1 MRRLDSRLCRL
12 ESASRPS
19 IRDMSDA
26 ELDREIARILAPI
39 YGQTQE
45 EVEALLPSWQRDGTL
60 AAVAAELKASL
71 MQEDRTISK

>member
-1 MRRLDSRLCRL
+1 
-12 ESASRPS
+12 
-19 IRDMSDA
+19 MSDA

-39 YGQTQE
+39 YGQTME

-71 MQEDRTISK
+71 LHEDMILTR